1 LKNAKSLVV
10 ERVETTDNGANLA
23 WFDIMIVIAGLLVA
37 GIGSLTLI
45 LRELRKAPEA
55 YEDEYGFRMVCKR
68 AVGSGVRGSMIT
80 KTRETRSS
88 GHRPMPH
95 APAHPA
101 H

>member
-1 LKNAKSLVV
+1 ML
-10 ERVETTDNGANLA
+10 
-23 WFDIMIVIAGLLVA
+23 VIAGFLVA

-55 YEDEYGFRMVCKR
+55 YEAEHGFHIVCER
-68 AVGSGVRGSMIT
+68 AVERSGVPGSVTM
-80 KTRETRSS
+80 KTRGTRSS
-88 GHRPMPH
+88 GHRPMLH